1 MRQTNFSDSI
11 THGPRINTGVLPPMV
26 TLPTR
31 IDFDFAMNV

>member
-11 THGPRINTGVLPPMV
+11 THGPRMNTGRLLPMV

-31 IDFDFAMNV
+31 TGFDLPMNL